1 MWTHFTFET
10 FYKDT
15 SVMSRLYLY
24 APIDEC
30 EPTSLDCES
39 DFYFLRRIKLDDLI
53 SELAVLFDIRTKN
66 ASLMSIVSHNLWV
79 MHYSGSETCFRG
91 DMFQKVETQLKLSTV
106 LILHWYRIDV
116 QGSSW
121 QSTTT
126 VPFPNIKSRQGS
138 VQRWPTGLWLGEI
151 N

>member
-138 VQRWPTGLWLGEI
+138 VQRRPTGLWLGEI